1 VTRPKVVVV
10 ALGRATLGETRRV
23 ESWRAI
29 FGAADAEVTVVEL
42 LTHHRANL
50 RSVATQVGGVVGGR
64 TVPETLAWSQVSLR
78 RQLNQLEPDVVV
90 AVTTRAFSAGVA
102 AAARRVVLDFVD
114 PLSISYRDRA
124 RLEERL
130 HSKARYRAL
139 APFHERIERS
149 AGDAALVRTAAG
161 WSDAKSLSAEW
172 VPNVVELHLT
182 HAVVQPRY
190 DVLFVG
196 SLYFAPNVEALERLA
211 EAWPRVA
218 HERPGVTA
226 LVAGRAPSPR
236 VTELAKLHGWTL
248 QADFDDIADVTSQA
262 RIAVAPLV
270 RASGIQNKVLEAAAF
285 GLPQVVSPQALAGLR
300 PGFPAEVAARQ
311 DELGPLIAALLADQA
326 RQAELHDA
334 GIEEVRRTYVP
345 EAWTDWAQRLIGG

>member
-1 VTRPKVVVV
+1 
-10 ALGRATLGETRRV
+10 
-23 ESWRAI
+23 
-29 FGAADAEVTVVEL
+29 
-42 LTHHRANL
+42 
-50 RSVATQVGGVVGGR
+50 
-64 TVPETLAWSQVSLR
+64 
-78 RQLNQLEPDVVV
+78 
-90 AVTTRAFSAGVA
+90 
-102 AAARRVVLDFVD
+102 VLDFVD

-130 HSKARYRAL
+130 RSKARYRAL

-149 AGDAALVRTAAG
+149 AGDAAIVRTAAG
-161 WSDAKSLSAEW
+161 WSDAESLSAEW

-182 HAVVQPRY
+182 HAAVQPRY
-190 DVLFVG
+190 DMLFVG
-196 SLYFAPNVEALERLA
+196 SLYFAPNVEAIERLA
-211 EAWPRVA
+211 EAWPQVV

-226 LVAGRAPSPR
+226 LIAGRAPSRR
-236 VTELAKLHGWTL
+236 VTELADLHGWTL

-270 RASGIQNKVLEAAAF
+270 RASGIQNKVLEAAAS

-311 DELGPLIAALLADQA
+311 EELGPLIANLLGDDA
-326 RQAELHDA
+326 RQAELRDA

-345 EAWTDWAQRLIGG
+345 EAWTDWANRLISR